1 MTLPAPRAQ
10 RAYKLYV
17 EDGLSLEDVARE
29 LHAGRRPVRRWILAL
44 GGKIRKGGYG
54 KMQKGDCGEKTKP
67 QVGPG
72 KTGWRNE
79 AKCSI
84 GHITRGTYSIG
95 DSWYC
100 GRHCEH
106 GRCKEEATVQD
117 LAAFA
122 RLAEKREADD
132 KLIKERKAKKLSGR
146 GRALWR

>member
-1 MTLPAPRAQ
+1 MTSPDPRAAQ
-10 RAYKLYV
+10 AYHLYID
-17 EDGLSLEDVARE
+17 DGMSIENVARE

-44 GGKIRKGGYG
+44 GGKIRTGGNG
-54 KMQKGDCGEKTKP
+54 KTQKGVYGEKTKP

-72 KTGWRNE
+72 QTGWRNE

-84 GHITRGTYSIG
+84 GYAKKGRFSTGG
-95 DSWYC
+95 SWYC
-100 GRHCEH
+100 GRHCDH

-122 RLAEKREADD
+122 RLAEEREADE
-132 KLIKERKAKKLSGR
+132 KLRRERKAKKLSGR